1 MAAERGM
8 SGVTRRD
15 ALRTMGASVVGAAS
29 ALWVNDL
36 SVLAQQQAAHA
47 HLLAVTQQ
55 GVGAWTPAVLSSP
68 QLQTVGTLV
77 ELIIP
82 TTGTPGA
89 KAALVDRFVDSVLTT
104 ASPAVRDRFLT
115 GLDWLDRR
123 STALFNVPF
132 DRASPEQQTDLLTRL
147 SREPS
152 TEDAAGVQFFT
163 AIKSMTI
170 TGYYT
175 SEIGLRQELGD
186 DGVLVSRSF
195 PGCTH
200 PEHQV

>member
-1 MAAERGM
+1 LIVRAE
-8 SGVTRRD
+8 
-15 ALRTMGASVVGAAS
+15 
-29 ALWVNDL
+29 
-36 SVLAQQQAAHA
+36 QQAAHA
-47 HLLAVTQQ
+47 HLLAVPQQ
-55 GVGAWTPAVLSSP
+55 GVAAWTPAVLSSP

-82 TTGTPGA
+82 TTETPGA
-89 KAALVDRFVDSVLTT
+89 KAALVDRFVDGVLTT
-104 ASPAVRDRFLT
+104 ASPAVRDRFLN
-115 GLDWLDRR
+115 GLDWLDHR

-147 SREPS
+147 SGEPS
-152 TEDAAGVQFFT
+152 TEDAAGVQFFA
-163 AIKSMTI
+163 AIRSMTI

-175 SEIGLRQELGD
+175 SELGLRQELGD
-186 DGVLVSRSF
+186 DGVLVSPSF